1 MDPVDANGA
10 GTGPSRDD
18 GRAETY
24 LRLRAEAELRRA
36 LTLPRYEPQESP
48 GMPGPLRIAAG
59 LTRPAASAIA
69 SVARPVLPLGQRAA
83 ESLRPLAGEAA
94 RRLQPL
100 ADQAA
105 RTMQPLADD
114 TARRL
119 RPLADQ
125 AARTVQPL
133 ADRAARTVLPAAGDA
148 ARRVRPLAGQ
158 AAWRLQTLRYSA
170 PQALRELRWRASG
183 TIAGLGR
190 VRHEPAAEE
199 GQPSAEEG
207 VHQLATVAHALSY
220 VGVIERDC
228 ADSIIA
234 GLETALAARSRTDP
248 HQLAMRELHAR
259 HRTQPARAPA
269 GTYLAVPIGVTVPAA
284 PDRDQTDIHLV
295 TLVIAPDQAT
305 VTLAGRL
312 PPEPPRRSH
321 RHDPWLTPGPEE
333 ATATDDRG
341 TSYELH
347 EISSSSDDDGEW
359 NGVLEISPIPAPG
372 TRWLDLVMSPDTPA
386 TRVELTGAGGQTTTE
401 PSRANA
407 DGPAERIFDA
417 VSERLLCLAP
427 VNGGRRLDWHTLS
440 GLAEIL
446 TALDAVGALDAS
458 RAALGRLLTVAGR
471 LGMDVPPV
479 LSAAAQPSS
488 LPEAWEEALKDS
500 QRWDGPRGVAP
511 TAAVLPELDGT
522 RFVITSLYSDE
533 THAELEVMGWGW
545 QHLPPYWL
553 SSFEDNRWSWS
564 ARDDKGHWHVM
575 TEVSSSSDD
584 SHANLR
590 LRMVPPPHPG
600 ATALQ
605 VTVTGRPDQATAT
618 VPLDWRWS
626 R

>member
-1 MDPVDANGA
+1 MTPGEGVDPADADGA
-10 GTGPSRDD
+10 GTGPSPNDA
-18 GRAETY
+18 RAETY

-48 GMPGPLRIAAG
+48 GMPGPLRFAAG
-59 LTRPAASAIA
+59 LTRPAASAVA
-69 SVARPVLPLGQRAA
+69 SVAGPVLPLVR
-83 ESLRPLAGEAA
+83 LAGDAA

-100 ADQAA
+100 AGQAA
-105 RTMQPLADD
+105 RTVQPLADD

-125 AARTVQPL
+125 AARTVRPL

-170 PQALRELRWRASG
+170 PQALRELRWRAGG
-183 TIAGLGR
+183 TVAGLR
-190 VRHEPAAEE
+190 SVRHEPAVEE
-199 GQPSAEEG
+199 REPSAEEG
-207 VHQLATVAHALSY
+207 VDRLATVAHALSY
-220 VGVIERDC
+220 VGVIERDTT
-228 ADSIIA
+228 DSIIA

-284 PDRDQTDIHLV
+284 PDRDQSAIHLI
-295 TLVIAPDQAT
+295 TLVISPDQAT

-312 PPEPPRRSH
+312 PPEPPRGSPH
-321 RHDPWLTPGPEE
+321 HDPWLTFGLEE

-347 EISSSSDDDGEW
+347 EISSWSDDDGEW
-359 NGVLEISPIPAPG
+359 NGVLEFSPIPAPG
-372 TRWLDLVMSPDTPA
+372 TRWLDLVMSPDAPA
-386 TRVELTGAGGQTTTE
+386 IRVELTGAGGQTTTE
-401 PSRANA
+401 PSRADA
-407 DGPAERIFDA
+407 GGPAERMIDA

-427 VNGGRRLDWHTLS
+427 VHAGSRLDWHTLS
-440 GLAEIL
+440 GLAEIV
-446 TALDAVGALDAS
+446 TALDAVGALDPA

-488 LPEAWEEALKDS
+488 LPEAWEEVLKDS
-500 QRWDGPRGVAP
+500 RRRDGPRGMAP
-511 TAAVLPELDGT
+511 AAVVLPELHGT
-522 RFVITSLYSDE
+522 RFIITALHSDE
-533 THAELEVMGWGW
+533 TQAELDVMAWGW
-545 QHLPPYWL
+545 QDLPPYWL
-553 SSFEDNRWSWS
+553 SGFEDNRWSWS

-575 TEVSSSSDD
+575 SEGSSSSDD
-584 SHANLR
+584 THANLR
-590 LRMVPPPHPG
+590 LRMVPPPHPD
-600 ATALQ
+600 ATSLQ
-605 VTVTGRPDQATAT
+605 VTVTGRSDQATAT

-626 R
+626 G